1 MTNQVKL
8 DAATTVATKMSKGQ
22 AASLVR
28 FLTEAIAN
36 NPGYL
41 IDVRI
46 DLRNEFDQT
55 TALISVDNNT
65 LFGSVAEIV
74 ETRVIKYEEA
84 K

>member
-8 DAATTVATKMSKGQ
+8 DAATTVATKMSKRN

-28 FLTEAIAN
+28 FLTEAIAT

-65 LFGSVAEIV
+65 MFGSVAEIV
-74 ETRVIKYEEA
+74 EARVIKYEEA